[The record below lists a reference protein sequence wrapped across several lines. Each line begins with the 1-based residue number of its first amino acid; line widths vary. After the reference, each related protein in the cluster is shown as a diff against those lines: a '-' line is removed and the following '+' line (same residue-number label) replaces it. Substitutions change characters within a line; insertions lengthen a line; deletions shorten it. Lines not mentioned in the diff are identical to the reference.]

1 MFSSKPAKPASPRTE
16 AADTGPPRRPIAA
29 SLIAENV
36 TLNGDLASDGDVQLD
51 GLLHGDLRVGRL
63 TIGET
68 GQVEGAIEAEAVDI
82 RGRVTGSV
90 TAQQVRLHATA
101 QVTGDITHAQLTVD
115 TGARFE
121 GRSLRYE
128 PATAAVEVPAL
139 EAPAEPAE

>member
-1 MFSSKPAKPASPRTE
+1 MFSSKPAKPASPRPE
-16 AADTGPPRRPIAA
+16 AGEPGPARRPIAA

-51 GLLHGDLRVGRL
+51 GILHGDLRVGRL

-68 GQVEGAIEAEAVDI
+68 GHVEGAIEAEAVDV
-82 RGRVTGSV
+82 RGRVIGSV
-90 TAQQVRLHATA
+90 TAQQVRLHASA
-101 QVTGDITHAQLTVD
+101 QVIGDVTHAQLTID

-128 PATAAVEVPAL
+128 PATAAVEIPAL